1 MKEQKFPHNRKHSH
15 RHICAELW
23 NLRGQYNREEKR
35 KKERNTE
42 ILHLAVTP
50 SGKVA
55 QTLQSASSEQELN
68 REVPAACLG
77 WGQCLNALRTIWGS

>member
-1 MKEQKFPHNRKHSH
+1 MKEVKFPNTRKPSQQWV
-15 RHICAELW
+15 CGEFW
-23 NLRGQYNREEKR
+23 NFRGQYNREEKR